1 MTAKLS
7 DLKPHSLWRHF
18 SETLKIPHGSENE
31 KALGDYIIALA
42 ERLELEW
49 KRDEVGN
56 IVVSKNASPGYEDAD
71 GVILQG
77 HLDMVCEKN
86 SDIDFDFLKDEI
98 EAVIDGDWVHA
109 QDTTLGADNGIGNC
123 AGLAIMEDNSLQH
136 PNLEFLFTVEEET
149 GLKGASN
156 IQPGFLKGKR
166 LLNLDSE
173 DEGEF
178 TIGCAGGADSQISL
192 PLERVDEEGLNPLQI
207 YISGFQGGHSGVDI
221 NLGRGNAVKLMARLL
236 WETYPSVS
244 FQLIELH
251 GGNLRNAIPRESWA
265 VIAVPDNKIE
275 AFQNVAEKVFAQIK
289 DEFKVTD
296 PDAKIAIQKSTE
308 IPALPL
314 KPADQKKLLNLI
326 FSLPHGVVA
335 MHSEIEG
342 LVETSTNLAVVN
354 VKKDAAEIIC
364 STRSSIA
371 SALEATRGNLAAVCE
386 LAGGKIILE
395 DGYPGW
401 KPNLDSYL
409 LKKLKEVYKDM
420 FQKEAH
426 IAAIHAG
433 LECGIIGDKFPGMD
447 MISFGPTI
455 KFPHSPG
462 EKVHIGSVEKFW
474 DFLIKLLTELR

>member
-1 MTAKLS
+1 MAAKLS
-7 DLKPHSLWRHF
+7 DLKPNVLWQHF
-18 SETLKIPHGSENE
+18 SETLKIPHGSGNE
-31 KALGDYIIALA
+31 KALGDYIISLA
-42 ERLELEW
+42 KRLDLEW

-56 IVVSKNASPGYEDAD
+56 VVVSKKASAGYEDSV
-71 GVILQG
+71 GVIIQG

-86 SDIDFDFLKDEI
+86 SDLDFDFLKDEI
-98 EAVIDGDWVHA
+98 EAVVEGDWVHA
-109 QDTTLGADNGIGNC
+109 KGTTLGADNGIGNC
-123 AGLAIMEDNSLQH
+123 AGLAIMEDNSLTH
-136 PNLEFLFTVEEET
+136 PPLEFLFTVEEET
-149 GLKGASN
+149 GLKGASS

-178 TIGCAGGADSQISL
+178 TDSQISL
-192 PLERVDEEGLNPLQI
+192 PLTRVTGEINSSLQI

-236 WETYPSVS
+236 WETYPDAP

-265 VIAVPDNKIE
+265 IVSIPDNKIE
-275 AFQNVAEKVFAQIK
+275 EFQTVAEKVFAQIK
-289 DEFKVTD
+289 DEFKTTD
-296 PDAKIAIQKSTE
+296 PDAKIAIQKSSE
-308 IPALPL
+308 KPALPL
-314 KPADQKKLLNLI
+314 DPVSQQKLLNLV

-354 VKKDAAEIIC
+354 IKADKAEIIC

-371 SALEATRGNLAAVCE
+371 SALEATRGNLAAICE
-386 LAGGKIILE
+386 LAGGTILLE
-395 DGYPGW
+395 EGYPGW
-401 KPNLDSYL
+401 KPNLQSFL
-409 LKKLKEVYKDM
+409 LKKLKEQYKDM
-420 FQKEAH
+420 FQTEAH

-474 DFLIKLLTELR
+474 TFLIGLLAELN